1 LNEGEIYDG
10 LWSGPG
16 FKKMIQDYNAL
27 IEKFPH
33 RVQKGHKGNSI
44 SRLTRRSSNKSAM
57 QMEGEHN
64 ESL

>member
-1 LNEGEIYDG
+1 LNEGEIYNG

-33 RVQKGHKGNSI
+33 RVQKNYQREYDLPFDPEK
-44 SRLTRRSSNKSAM
+44 
-57 QMEGEHN
+57 QQ
-64 ESL
+64 